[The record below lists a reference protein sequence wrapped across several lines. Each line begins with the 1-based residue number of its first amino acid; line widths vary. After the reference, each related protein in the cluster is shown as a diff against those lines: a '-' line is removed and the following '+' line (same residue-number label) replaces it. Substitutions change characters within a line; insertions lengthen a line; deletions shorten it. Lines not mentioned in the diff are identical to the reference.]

1 MKENQRHGLR
11 SALAQLVAQTI
22 EETTGQRVSLREDD
36 LLIRGGFLDSL
47 STVNLVLAL
56 QAIYGIE
63 IDVMENDEDNFGSV
77 ARLAA
82 LVERRA
88 RSVAREDGSP

>member
-1 MKENQRHGLR
+1 MKENQHSLR

-22 EETTGQRVSLREDD
+22 EETTGQRVSLHEDD
-36 LLIRGGFLDSL
+36 QLIRGGFLDSL

-56 QAIYGIE
+56 QATYGIE
-63 IDVMENDEDNFGSV
+63 IDVMEIDEDNFGSV

-88 RSVAREDGSP
+88 RSVAREDGVS